1 MSQKVVGIIQAR
13 MGSNRLPGKSI
24 LKLAGEPL
32 VGRILERVV
41 KSKFLDEVVLAVP
54 DTPENSV
61 LIDIASSYSVK
72 SFAGSEND
80 LLDRYYLSAKKYEA
94 DYVVRIPADNPVSHP
109 TEIDK
114 IIEHHISLGRAGFST
129 NLAEIQ
135 NSGYPDGIGAEI
147 FDFEV
152 LESVWGH
159 RKDPERMEHVHLNFY
174 DYSSQI
180 AIDETWCP
188 ISTVKC
194 PNRWAR
200 PDIILDVNTLE
211 QYEYMA
217 DLYSDLYPV
226 NPNFTMDEIIP
237 WHDKR
242 TTRKEQHG
250 K

>member
-1 MSQKVVGIIQAR
+1 MSQKVVAIIQAR
-13 MGSNRLPGKSI
+13 MGSQRLPGKST

-32 VGRILERVV
+32 ISRILERVIQ
-41 KSKFLDEVVLAVP
+41 SESLDEVLLAVP
-54 DTPENSV
+54 ETPENSV
-61 LIDIASSYSVK
+61 LIDIASIYSVK
-72 SFAGSEND
+72 SFTGSEND
-80 LLDRYYLSAKKYEA
+80 LLDRYYQAAKNSKA

-114 IIEHHISLGRAGFST
+114 IVSHHISLGRAGFST

-135 NSGYPDGIGAEI
+135 NSGYPNGIGAEI
-147 FDFEV
+147 FDFAL
-152 LESVWGH
+152 LEGVWGD
-159 RKDPERMEHVHLNFY
+159 RKDPTKMEHVHLNFY

-180 AIDETWCP
+180 AIDEAWCP

-194 PNRWAR
+194 PNKWAR

-217 DLYSDLYPV
+217 DLYSDLYPM

-242 TTRKEQHG
+242 NKGKDKHG
-250 K
+250 N

>member
-13 MGSNRLPGKSI
+13 MGSQRLPGKSMFM
-24 LKLAGEPL
+24 LAGEPL
-32 VGRILERVV
+32 VGRVLERVIR
-41 KSKFLDEVVLAVP
+41 SNFLDEVILAVP
-54 DTPENSV
+54 ETSENSV

-80 LLDRYYLSAKKYEA
+80 LLDRYYQAAKKSEA
-94 DYVVRIPADNPVSHP
+94 DYIVRIPADNPVSHF

-114 IIEHHISLGRAGFST
+114 IIEHHNSLGRAGFST

-147 FDFEV
+147 FDFEM
-152 LESVWGH
+152 LESVWVH
-159 RKDPERMEHVHLNFY
+159 REDPKKMEHVHLNFY

-188 ISTVKC
+188 ISTIKC
-194 PNRWAR
+194 PNQWAR
-200 PDIILDVNTLE
+200 PDIILDVNTMD

-217 DLYSDLYPV
+217 DLYSDLYPI

-242 TTRKEQHG
+242 SMGKE
-250 K
+250 

>member
-13 MGSNRLPGKSI
+13 MGSQRLPGKST
-24 LKLAGEPL
+24 LRLAGEPL
-32 VGRILERVV
+32 VGRILERVIR
-41 KSKFLDEVVLAVP
+41 SNFLDEVILAVP
-54 DTPENSV
+54 DTSENSV

-80 LLDRYYLSAKKYEA
+80 LLDRYYQAAKKSEA
-94 DYVVRIPADNPVSHP
+94 DYIVRIPADNPVSHS

-114 IIEHHISLGRAGFST
+114 IIAHHTSLGRAGFST

-147 FDFEV
+147 FDFGM
-152 LESVWGH
+152 LESVWAH
-159 RKDPERMEHVHLNFY
+159 REDPKKMEHVHLNFY

-188 ISTVKC
+188 ISTIKC
-194 PNRWAR
+194 PNQWAR
-200 PDIILDVNTLE
+200 PDIILDVNTMD

-217 DLYSDLYPV
+217 DLYSDLYPI

-242 TTRKEQHG
+242 SMGKE
-250 K
+250 

>member
-13 MGSNRLPGKSI
+13 MGSQRLPGKST
-24 LKLAGEPL
+24 LRLAGEPL
-32 VGRILERVV
+32 VGRILERVIR
-41 KSKFLDEVVLAVP
+41 SSFLDEVILAVP
-54 DTPENSV
+54 DTSENSV

-80 LLDRYYLSAKKYEA
+80 LLDRYYQAAKKSEA
-94 DYVVRIPADNPVSHP
+94 DYIVRIPADNPVSHF

-114 IIEHHISLGRAGFST
+114 IIAHHTSLGRAGFST

-147 FDFEV
+147 FDFGM
-152 LESVWGH
+152 LESVWAH
-159 RKDPERMEHVHLNFY
+159 REDPKKMEHVHLNFY

-180 AIDETWCP
+180 AVDETWCP
-188 ISTVKC
+188 ISTIKC
-194 PNRWAR
+194 PNQWAR
-200 PDIILDVNTLE
+200 PDIILDVNTID

-217 DLYSDLYPV
+217 DLYSDLYPI

-242 TTRKEQHG
+242 SMGKE
-250 K
+250 